1 MSEVLIIITIL
12 IISSIIMA
20 IIKKNI
26 FIKVYNSLN
35 TEDYDSFFKYVD
47 SRLARAMMPIYTR
60 EILKLS
66 AYIKTETN
74 QGVTNQ
80 FNQMMK
86 MNLTTYQLS
95 DILVRGFNYYCNPD
109 QINRCKKI
117 VSKMA
122 EVFDERELKKY
133 QRHYDILMNGSTKYI
148 NELENEL
155 EKHRGKKKGYLE
167 YLLAKSYQTKNNQKD
182 YLKYLNRAMEDYQTN
197 VQELERTLQVM

>member
-95 DILVRGFNYYCNPD
+95 DILVRGFNYYCNHD

-133 QRHYDILMNGSTKYI
+133 QRHYDIFMNGSTK
-148 NELENEL
+148 
-155 EKHRGKKKGYLE
+155 
-167 YLLAKSYQTKNNQKD
+167 
-182 YLKYLNRAMEDYQTN
+182 
-197 VQELERTLQVM
+197 

>member
-95 DILVRGFNYYCNPD
+95 DILVRGFNYYCNHD
-109 QINRCKKI
+109 QINRCKNIPMSCSLTWMPCPKI
-117 VSKMA
+117 GPFFRQMTLFMPLLSKPSETVFCFRPTSGSKIRTCVSA
-122 EVFDERELKKY
+122 
-133 QRHYDILMNGSTKYI
+133 S
-148 NELENEL
+148 
-155 EKHRGKKKGYLE
+155 
-167 YLLAKSYQTKNNQKD
+167 
-182 YLKYLNRAMEDYQTN
+182 
-197 VQELERTLQVM
+197 

>member
-66 AYIKTETN
+66 AYIKTESGCYESIQSN
-74 QGVTNQ
+74 
-80 FNQMMK
+80 
-86 MNLTTYQLS
+86 
-95 DILVRGFNYYCNPD
+95 D
-109 QINRCKKI
+109 
-117 VSKMA
+117 
-122 EVFDERELKKY
+122 
-133 QRHYDILMNGSTKYI
+133 
-148 NELENEL
+148 ENE
-155 EKHRGKKKGYLE
+155 
-167 YLLAKSYQTKNNQKD
+167 SNN
-182 YLKYLNRAMEDYQTN
+182 LSA
-197 VQELERTLQVM
+197 